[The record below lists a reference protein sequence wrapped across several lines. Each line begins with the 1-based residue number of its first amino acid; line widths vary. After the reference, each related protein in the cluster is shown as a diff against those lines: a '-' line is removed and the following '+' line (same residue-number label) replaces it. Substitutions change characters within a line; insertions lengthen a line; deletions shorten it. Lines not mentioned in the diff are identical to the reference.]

1 MKDDLYDFSP
11 CSVELADF
19 QLEMLEP
26 PREERRKSRRI
37 SSLREK
43 SEQDLQQLRMA
54 PQSKSGSPMAPNQAQ
69 RPMRKARASKER
81 IDPGHGSKK
90 SAKVASMMRE
100 CLQIANFRLRA
111 TSREISE
118 KLSATLQNTRNPR
131 NPSVWPAHMAML
143 QPAPAAIELDGFVPK
158 RNSTTTALPVVWFDI
173 KLVKIHA
180 FNEQQR
186 KVKSDMNHNDPEMLH
201 LAFQTQWM
209 KLDGSRHKLS
219 RPRMKFVVSSGQWP
233 SKGHVKFVPRSEKV
247 VPVREKVASL
257 RQSHCRPLWSLGS
270 SYWIYWIPRY
280 TMIYHEMIYPC
291 VLLPMRTEQND
302 TDSKSDSIDSLV
314 LVQHRGHESIQ
325 ISAKPRMQINPK

>member
-1 MKDDLYDFSP
+1 MSESLLGEHWTRASNVVVRRAKEEVKDDLYDFSP

-131 NPSVWPAHMAML
+131 NPSVWPAAYGNASASSSSYRVGWLRPQEKFYNHR
-143 QPAPAAIELDGFVPK
+143 PACCMVRHQTPWRSMP
-158 RNSTTTALPVVWFDI
+158 S
-173 KLVKIHA
+173 
-180 FNEQQR
+180 
-186 KVKSDMNHNDPEMLH
+186 MN
-201 LAFQTQWM
+201 
-209 KLDGSRHKLS
+209 
-219 RPRMKFVVSSGQWP
+219 SSGK
-233 SKGHVKFVPRSEKV
+233 SK
-247 VPVREKVASL
+247 ATWL
-257 RQSHCRPLWSLGS
+257 
-270 SYWIYWIPRY
+270 
-280 TMIYHEMIYPC
+280 TMILRC
-291 VLLPMRTEQND
+291 
-302 TDSKSDSIDSLV
+302 SI
-314 LVQHRGHESIQ
+314 
-325 ISAKPRMQINPK
+325 

>member
-1 MKDDLYDFSP
+1 MSESLLGEHWTRASNVVVRRAKEEVKDDLYDFSP

-69 RPMRKARASKER
+69 RPMRKARTSKER

-118 KLSATLQNTRNPR
+118 KLSATKHSQ
-131 NPSVWPAHMAML
+131 SS
-143 QPAPAAIELDGFVPK
+143 QSF
-158 RNSTTTALPVVWFDI
+158 S
-173 KLVKIHA
+173 
-180 FNEQQR
+180 
-186 KVKSDMNHNDPEMLH
+186 
-201 LAFQTQWM
+201 LASAY
-209 KLDGSRHKLS
+209 GN
-219 RPRMKFVVSSGQWP
+219 
-233 SKGHVKFVPRSEKV
+233 
-247 VPVREKVASL
+247 ASA
-257 RQSHCRPLWSLGS
+257 GS
-270 SYWIYWIPRY
+270 SSYRVGWLRPQEKFYNHRPACCMVRHQ
-280 TMIYHEMIYPC
+280 TREDPC
-291 VLLPMRTEQND
+291 LQ
-302 TDSKSDSIDSLV
+302 
-314 LVQHRGHESIQ
+314 
-325 ISAKPRMQINPK
+325 

>member
-1 MKDDLYDFSP
+1 MSESLLGEHWTRASNVVVRRAKEEVKDDLYDFSP

-69 RPMRKARASKER
+69 RPMRKARTSKER

-201 LAFQTQWM
+201 LAFQDAMDEARRIQAQAVTAKNEVRRLKRAVALQRAREVRAT
-209 KLDGSRHKLS
+209 LRESRAS
-219 RPRMKFVVSSGQWP
+219 PRKGGKPQAVTLPTIVVTG
-233 SKGHVKFVPRSEKV
+233 E
-247 VPVREKVASL
+247 
-257 RQSHCRPLWSLGS
+257 
-270 SYWIYWIPRY
+270 
-280 TMIYHEMIYPC
+280 
-291 VLLPMRTEQND
+291 
-302 TDSKSDSIDSLV
+302 
-314 LVQHRGHESIQ
+314 
-325 ISAKPRMQINPK
+325 